1 MKKFICLILCSILLQ
16 GIVSAEILT
25 TAVKTKL
32 AVYKDEILTVYP
44 NIETECAGEII
55 VGYCVSGEENIGF
68 TPKYTDS
75 QWVDEVVKR
84 FLLQVIRRGEKVI
97 HLNNI
102 VEQEI
107 TVD

>member
-68 TPKYTDS
+68 TPIYTDGE
-75 QWVDEVVKR
+75 WLDEIIKR
-84 FLLQVIRRGEKVI
+84 YLLQIIRRGEKI
-97 HLNNI
+97 LYLNDI
-102 VEQEI
+102 VEKEI
-107 TVD
+107 TLQ